1 MVYYGDHKVRM
12 SNGKKTEALSQ
23 AEAGAEAGR
32 SAPFRKAGE
41 QYGRLRAITEA
52 KGTAYNAVTAQPSG
66 AKTLT
71 I

>member
-12 SNGKKTEALSQ
+12 SNGKKTEALSP
-23 AEAGAEAGR
+23 AEAGR
-32 SAPFRKAGE
+32 SA
-41 QYGRLRAITEA
+41 RLRAITEA
-52 KGTAYNAVTAQPSG
+52 KGTAYNAATAQPVTAEDPWSG